1 MSKNKYTYRIV
12 EDGYYIQN
20 NGKDMMEQRGVFAE
34 VIAPGKSYEE
44 NAQAHIA
51 QLIEAE
57 NITAEPSLEELN
69 RADIDYLFMVM
80 EV

>member
-1 MSKNKYTYRIV
+1 MENNYTYEVI
-12 EDGYYIQN
+12 EDGYYILN
-20 NGKDMMEQRGVFAE
+20 NGKRIIEQRGNFVD
-34 VIAPGKSYEE
+34 VVLPGQSYEE
-44 NAQAHIA
+44 NAKAHIA

-57 NITAEPSLEELN
+57 NTISEPALEELN

>member
-1 MSKNKYTYRIV
+1 MNNYTYELV
-12 EDGYYIQN
+12 EGGYYILN
-20 NGKDMMEQRGVFAE
+20 SGKRIIEQRGNFAD
-34 VIAPGKSYEE
+34 VILPGQSYEK
-44 NAQAHIA
+44 NAKAHIA

-57 NITAEPSLEELN
+57 NITEEPSLEELN